1 MTHPR
6 PHAWMPVIG
15 LAGGIGAGKSAVA
28 LALQRLGCVVSD
40 SDARAKALL
49 DRPDI
54 RARLVQWWGP
64 RVTDPMGRI
73 DRRAV
78 ASIIFPDPAERAR
91 LEGLIHPI
99 LKLER
104 EVEAERAKRDGAA
117 AFVVDA
123 PLLFEAGLHEACDAV
138 IFVDAPLAHRLERV
152 RASRGWDEHEL
163 ARREVAQWPIERKRA
178 ACGYVVT
185 NAGDLES
192 LAAEVARALAAIRAA
207 SPTAPRD

>member
-1 MTHPR
+1 LNQPR
-6 PHAWMPVIG
+6 PHAWMPIIG
-15 LAGGIGAGKSAVA
+15 LAGGIGAGKSAA
-28 LALQRLGCVVSD
+28 AHALQRLGCVVSD

-64 RVTDPMGRI
+64 RVTDAMGRI

-78 ASIIFPDPAERAR
+78 AGIIFADPAERAR

-117 AFVVDA
+117 AFIVDA

-152 RASRGWDEHEL
+152 RSTRGWDEHEL
-163 ARREVAQWPIERKRA
+163 ARREAAQWPLERKRA
-178 ACGYVVT
+178 ASGYVVT
-185 NAGDLES
+185 NAGDLPA
-192 LAAEVARALAAIRAA
+192 LAAALANALAAIQAA
-207 SPTAPRD
+207 GPTTPRT